1 MKPKTGI
8 TPWQKICKIVA
19 NPTVS
24 VMLMMVVVLFS
35 AWVVIETDSVQR
47 RDAFPV
53 LFGHK

>member
-1 MKPKTGI
+1 MRPKLVS
-8 TPWQKICKIVA
+8 TPWQKLCRIVA

-24 VMLMMVVVLFS
+24 VMLMMAVVLVS
-35 AWVVIETDSVQR
+35 AWVVIETDSLSR